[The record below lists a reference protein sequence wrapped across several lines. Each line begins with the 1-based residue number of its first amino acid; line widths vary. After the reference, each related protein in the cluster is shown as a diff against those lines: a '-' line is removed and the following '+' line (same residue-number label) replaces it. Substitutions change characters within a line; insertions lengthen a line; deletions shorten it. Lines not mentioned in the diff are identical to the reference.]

1 MAETTVILSL
11 RGLWPQFSAM
21 RSERILQQPKTA
33 NSPQDEVL
41 QILRG
46 MLHAAKF
53 LLWNL
58 FVRCVNLRKRRWCCL
73 YKFSNVM
80 KKYAYILLT
89 SLIIFQTAVAVLSGH
104 SIRYSL
110 GPRTATIIMNSI
122 ETPAVAVVSVLRQT
136 LSKLYRSVNSL
147 SNTDQSF
154 FAGRSDVYDHSSFRP
169 LPNVLDK
176 DHITSEREHLF
187 LPVLDL
193 VLLI

>member
-1 MAETTVILSL
+1 M
-11 RGLWPQFSAM
+11 
-21 RSERILQQPKTA
+21 
-33 NSPQDEVL
+33 
-41 QILRG
+41 
-46 MLHAAKF
+46 
-53 LLWNL
+53 
-58 FVRCVNLRKRRWCCL
+58 

-80 KKYAYILLT
+80 KKYAFILLT

>member
-1 MAETTVILSL
+1 
-11 RGLWPQFSAM
+11 
-21 RSERILQQPKTA
+21 
-33 NSPQDEVL
+33 
-41 QILRG
+41 
-46 MLHAAKF
+46 
-53 LLWNL
+53 
-58 FVRCVNLRKRRWCCL
+58 
-73 YKFSNVM
+73 M

-176 DHITSEREHLF
+176 DHITLEREHLF